1 MAVMKRIVKPKTKR
15 GTRALFKK
23 ESKAIENKKA
33 AMFVR
38 GVKCSQLVQDC
49 MKDLNTLKKPDTIA
63 YNKKNDIRPFE
74 DAKSLEF
81 YGKKMDASLF
91 VFGSHNKK
99 RPNNMTFGR
108 LYDHHL
114 LDMIEFGLDDFQSLS
129 SFKNS
134 KVAAGTKPCLVFDGE
149 EFADTANVEMQRVKN
164 FFIDFFRG
172 PEVEAVRLAGLEH
185 VLQFTS
191 FDRKVFLRSYK
202 VLLKKSGQRTP
213 RIELEEIGPH
223 IDLTLRRSQLASDD
237 LFKTACKQVK
247 NVHKRKKVKNITED
261 VFGTKHGRLH
271 VQAQQIG
278 TIQNRKIKALKE
290 SKEEKDEAKALVSEK
305 RRQLEVEAVFG
316 EED

>member
-1 MAVMKRIVKPKTKR
+1 
-15 GTRALFKK
+15 
-23 ESKAIENKKA
+23 
-33 AMFVR
+33 
-38 GVKCSQLVQDC
+38 
-49 MKDLNTLKKPDTIA
+49 
-63 YNKKNDIRPFE
+63 
-74 DAKSLEF
+74 
-81 YGKKMDASLF
+81 
-91 VFGSHNKK
+91 
-99 RPNNMTFGR
+99 
-108 LYDHHL
+108 
-114 LDMIEFGLDDFQSLS
+114 
-129 SFKNS
+129 
-134 KVAAGTKPCLVFDGE
+134 
-149 EFADTANVEMQRVKN
+149 MQRVKN